1 MGLRK
6 NTLLYARIHCSTQIA
21 CYNDISL
28 RYDPSDA
35 VYLGPGVAL
44 ILVSQESSAYLRMKS
59 LQEQPKAELQMQV
72 TLDGEGLCLKFSP
85 EKQYI
90 KTQAKLCSFH

>member
-21 CYNDISL
+21 RYNNVSL

-35 VYLGPGVAL
+35 VEALPGVAL
-44 ILVSQESSAYLRMKS
+44 ILVSQETSAYLRMRR
-59 LQEQPKAELQMQV
+59 LQEQTKAEIQMKV
-72 TLDGEGLCLKFSP
+72 TLDGERFCLKFSP

-90 KTQAKLCSFH
+90 KIHAKLRPFN

>member
-21 CYNDISL
+21 RCNNISL

-35 VYLGPGVAL
+35 VEAVPGVAL
-44 ILVSQESSAYLRMKS
+44 ILVSQETSAYLKMRR
-59 LQEQPKAELQMQV
+59 LQEQTKAEILMQV
-72 TLDGEGLCLKFSP
+72 TLDGEGFCLKFSP